1 MRRKQL
7 YAIILAG
14 ALAASSAPAAVFAA
28 EGDVA
33 ATAETSEENPV
44 DGETAAATEAP
55 AEETPADTTA
65 ATEAPAEQAPA
76 QEAAAATEAPAQE
89 AAPAEQT
96 QQTTEETPAV
106 QETPAAETSETTE
119 TEGETEELAPGETT
133 DQTAISITLK
143 ATEEGQEDK
152 VRYFDTIQHA
162 IDAAP
167 EYNAE
172 TNRGATVIEVSGQ
185 IELEKTVTVKAN
197 KKVCIRATNAV
208 TISRKAGTLTADMFQ
223 VSGENAELQ
232 FDVKEGTKG
241 AALTISGAAGT
252 VDAQVA
258 GTIINVSDGAAV
270 GIYTGITLTGN
281 NSSAADGGAIT
292 NKGGSVVL
300 YGGTIT
306 GNTGVK
312 GGGIYSDASINMQ
325 GTVVVKDN
333 KKGTAVSNICLDGEA
348 TVINVTDVLTKSDI
362 SFAHLNEAN
371 DLKVVTAGK
380 NSAGTD
386 LSADN
391 FKTAFDTS
399 DATKSQIKYEN
410 TTAYTLALSADNLSA
425 VLQQVKTP
433 DPDPVNPEPEA
444 QQQLTL
450 TYVSGS
456 ITWVDYSTITVT
468 YTNNVAYKWDYYFVD
483 PDTSNAQIIAMNDGS
498 KLSHSVETTNKN
510 YTMKISSVP
519 ADKKWLVICA
529 KPENG
534 KAIYKVFRLN
544 KLYRNSSDKSAK
556 KTFWSQRP
564 SDPSKKN
571 TRAVRTYKVSESTV
585 TGLENPLKFFPSKRY
600 DFTVVGAG
608 QNDKDP
614 ITGDER
620 WVPIYWSTSKNPTSD
635 KQKNTSW
642 KIGSTKGIKD
652 ANTYTM
658 YIFFR
663 KQTYTEGSGWNDTD
677 VIQSMTTQFSSAGY
691 TDDELKEYLKEAK
704 EEGTEIPGYENYTGS
719 DEDGDA
725 ELTATA
731 AASEKDAGSKSKS
744 AVSTA
749 DESPIGTMSA
759 LAALSLLAGGYIV
772 VRKRKK
778 EEL

>member
-89 AAPAEQT
+89 AAPSEQT

-185 IELEKTVTVKAN
+185 IELENTVTVKVN

-232 FDVKEGTKG
+232 FDVKEGTEG

-663 KQTYTEGSGWNDTD
+663 KQTYTEESGWNDTD

>member
-89 AAPAEQT
+89 AAPSEQT

-119 TEGETEELAPGETT
+119 TEGETEELAPGKTT
-133 DQTAISITLK
+133 EQTAISITLK

-152 VRYFDTIQHA
+152 VRYFDTLQHA

-232 FDVKEGTKG
+232 FDVKEGTEG

-778 EEL
+778 EEQ

>member
-731 AASEKDAGSKSKS
+731 EASEKDAGSKSKS

-778 EEL
+778 EEQ